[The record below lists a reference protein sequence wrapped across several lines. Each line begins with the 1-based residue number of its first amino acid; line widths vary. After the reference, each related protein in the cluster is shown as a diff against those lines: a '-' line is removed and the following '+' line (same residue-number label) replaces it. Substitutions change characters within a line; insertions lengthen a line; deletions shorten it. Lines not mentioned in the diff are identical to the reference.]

1 MPVYQLSATYRISE
15 LELFGITVNWTLPL
29 ATSMYHVSYPLMTFR
44 VVYYYSKSL
53 RLAAVQG
60 LVLLLMQY

>member
-44 VVYYYSKSL
+44 VVYYPRHIILASKKFHAFEL
-53 RLAAVQG
+53 IR
-60 LVLLLMQY
+60 